1 MKNLAQYILEAA
13 DKFTPTEDWLKENYS
28 KYNEE
33 LFNNELPS
41 LNEIKLTVVRT
52 KGSEL
57 GCQGFG
63 RHFFVSSD
71 FMENGM
77 YRMRVV
83 KSGKYV
89 GYRGYWKNGKQH
101 TEYLLTA
108 DNTIPVN
115 SCVELRPFININ
127 AIYVAT
133 EYNLQDT
140 LIHEMI
146 HLWVSKDGLEPKQAH
161 GKEFKKKCNEVRK
174 LAKEKY
180 GTEYELTT
188 KAINQDEFEYD
199 DKKKKETEQ
208 IIQKNKKR
216 GGGVIGVYLL
226 LDDKVKTETSLP
238 YTERFFFCTKR
249 MFNSVL
255 KEVKDY
261 DGKYIKHIYV
271 TEDSYE
277 KMCQIYGIFKIIN
290 RYQFWDSDKYKKA
303 KEIMKDHGQIF
314 NESLNEAKK
323 PYIKPE
329 IFMYKIPAN
338 TNLSNI
344 NLEDIVNANI
354 ENDDQEI
361 KNIKNSPENEKN
373 MITPK
378 K

>member
-1 MKNLAQYILEAA
+1 MKNLVQYILEAA
-13 DKFTPTEDWLKENYS
+13 EKFTPTQDWFVER
-28 KYNEE
+28 YNKFNKE
-33 LFNNELPS
+33 LFNNELPNS
-41 LNEIKLTVVRT
+41 NDVKLTITRT
-52 KGSEL
+52 KGTEL

-63 RHFFVSSD
+63 RMFYFSSQ

-77 YRMRVV
+77 YRMRVL
-83 KSGKYV
+83 KPGKYM
-89 GYRGYWKNGKQH
+89 GLRGYFKNGRQY
-101 TEYLLTA
+101 TEYIV
-108 DNTIPVN
+108 DDENTVPVK

-133 EYNLQDT
+133 EHNLEDT
-140 LIHEMI
+140 IIHEMI
-146 HLWVSKDGLEPKQAH
+146 HLWVSKDGLEPKRAH

-180 GTEYELTT
+180 GIEYELTT

-216 GGGVIGVYLL
+216 GGGVLGVFIL
-226 LDDKVKTETSLP
+226 LDDRVKTETSLP
-238 YTERFFFCTKR
+238 YSERFFFCTKS
-249 MFNSVL
+249 MLNSLL

-277 KMCQIYGIFKIIN
+277 KICDIYGIFKIIN
-290 RYQFWDSDKYKKA
+290 RYRFWDTNNYTKA
-303 KEIMKDHGQIF
+303 KEIMTKNATDVF
-314 NESLNEAKK
+314 NESLNEDKK

-329 IFMYKIPAN
+329 IFMYQIPAN
-338 TNLSNI
+338 TNLSDI
-344 NLEDIVNANI
+344 NLEDIVNAKI
-354 ENDDQEI
+354 ENDNQE
-361 KNIKNSPENEKN
+361 IKNSPENEKN